1 MIMQNFGKNNFITF
15 ERGNRMEGFNNEGAA
30 SVPTGQPSGSIFSN
44 RIVLAIMSSNLLLQ
58 LGIWIRNFAI
68 LLYVTDI
75 TNNDPVYVSLI
86 SVVEFAPIFIF
97 SFIGGTFADRW
108 KPKLT
113 MVWCDMLSAVS
124 IGLVLLA
131 LLFGSWQ
138 TIFLATLV
146 SAILSQ
152 FSMPSAMKLLKQHV
166 PSEQLQSVM
175 AMFQSLM
182 AIFMV
187 IGPVIG
193 TLVYQKYGIYV
204 SIGVMGAMFLLSGL
218 VLMLLPRDLEKEKTE
233 IENNFKKELADG
245 FRYVMSK
252 KVLKSMGSVF
262 AFCGLAVG
270 LISPLAIF
278 VTMEKLNMPKEFLQW
293 LLMANGA
300 GMLLGGGI
308 VMAFSKKISPQKLLA
323 LGIFASMFFTIG
335 VGWSTSVV
343 LTIVLQVLNG
353 MFFPCIHIGINT
365 IILKYTDE
373 AFIGRVNGVLN
384 PLFMGT
390 MVIGM
395 SVSGL
400 VKVPLTLSGVYSLSG
415 VLFLI
420 GAFLVVPLFK
430 VKEEGPVLSMSEK
443 QPQV

>member
-1 MIMQNFGKNNFITF
+1 MKG
-15 ERGNRMEGFNNEGAA
+15 NNEGAA
-30 SVPTGQPSGSIFSN
+30 AISTGNIFAN
-44 RIVLAIMSSNLLLQ
+44 RIVLAIMSSNFLLQ

-75 TNNDPVYVSLI
+75 TNNNPLYVSLI
-86 SVVEFAPIFIF
+86 SVVEFTPIFIF

-113 MVWCDMLSAVS
+113 MVWCDLLSALS

-138 TIFLATLV
+138 AIFLATLV

-166 PSEQLQSVM
+166 PGEQLQSVM

-193 TLVYQKYGIYV
+193 TLVYQRFGIYV

-218 VLMLLPRDLEKEKTE
+218 VLMVLPRDLEKEKTDVP
-233 IENNFKKELADG
+233 NNFKKELADG
-245 FRYVMSK
+245 FRYVTSSK
-252 KVLKSMGSVF
+252 ILKSMGGIF
-262 AFCGLAVG
+262 AACGLAVG
-270 LISPLAIF
+270 LISPLMIF
-278 VTMEKLNMPKEFLQW
+278 VTMENLGLPKESMQW
-293 LLMANGA
+293 LLMANGI
-300 GMLLGGGI
+300 GMLAGGGI

-323 LGIFASMFFTIG
+323 LGIFASTVFTVG
-335 VGWSTSVV
+335 VGWSTSFIVT
-343 LTIVLQVLNG
+343 LVLQVLNG
-353 MFFPCIHIGINT
+353 IFFPCIHIGINT
-365 IILKYTDE
+365 IILKYTEE

-384 PLFMGT
+384 PLFMGM

-395 SVSGL
+395 SVAGVLKIPLTISG
-400 VKVPLTLSGVYSLSG
+400 VYTLSGI
-415 VLFLI
+415 LFLI

-430 VKEEGPVLSMSEK
+430 VNDGGPALPIAEK
-443 QPQV
+443 QPLV

>member
-1 MIMQNFGKNNFITF
+1 MQHNNDGSSAIST
-15 ERGNRMEGFNNEGAA
+15 GN
-30 SVPTGQPSGSIFSN
+30 IFAN
-44 RIVLAIMSSNLLLQ
+44 RIVLAIMSSNFLLQ

-75 TNNDPVYVSLI
+75 TNNDPLYVSLI
-86 SVVEFAPIFIF
+86 SVVEFTPIFIF

-138 TIFLATLV
+138 AIFLATLV

-166 PSEQLQSVM
+166 PGEQLQSVM

-193 TLVYQKYGIYV
+193 TLVYQRYGIYV
-204 SIGVMGAMFLLSGL
+204 SIGVMGTMFLLSGL
-218 VLMLLPRDLEKEKTE
+218 VLMFLPRDVEKEKAGV
-233 IENNFKKELADG
+233 ENNFKKELADG
-245 FRYVMSK
+245 FRYVMSNK
-252 KVLKSMGSVF
+252 ILKSMGSIF
-262 AFCGLAVG
+262 AVCGLAVG
-270 LISPLAIF
+270 LLSPLMIF
-278 VTMEKLNMPKEFLQW
+278 VTMENLGLPKEYMQW
-293 LLMANGA
+293 LLMANGI
-300 GMLLGGGI
+300 GMLAGGGI
-308 VMAFSKKISPQKLLA
+308 VMAFAKKISPQKLLA
-323 LGIFASMFFTIG
+323 LGIFASMVFTVGI
-335 VGWSTSVV
+335 GWSTSFVI
-343 LTIVLQVLNG
+343 TIILQVLNG

-365 IILKYTDE
+365 IILKYTEE

-384 PLFMGT
+384 PLFMGM

-395 SVSGL
+395 SISGV
-400 VKVPLTLSGVYSLSG
+400 VKIPLTISGVYTVSG

-420 GAFLVVPLFK
+420 GTLLVVPLFK
-430 VKEEGPVLSMSEK
+430 EKDKGPHVQITEN
-443 QPQV
+443 QPQN

>member
-1 MIMQNFGKNNFITF
+1 M
-15 ERGNRMEGFNNEGAA
+15 GNHNNEGVSTIPA
-30 SVPTGQPSGSIFSN
+30 GQPAGNIFSN
-44 RIVLAIMSSNLLLQ
+44 KIVLAIMSSNFLLQ

-68 LLYVTDI
+68 LLYVTEI

-113 MVWCDMLSAVS
+113 MVSCDLLSAVS
-124 IGLVLLA
+124 IGLVLIA
-131 LLFGSWQ
+131 LIYGSWQ
-138 TIFLATLV
+138 AIFLATLV

-166 PSEQLQSVM
+166 PGEQLQSVM

-193 TLVYQKYGIYV
+193 TLIYQQYGIYI
-204 SIGVMGAMFLLSGL
+204 SIAVMGVMFLLSAL
-218 VLMLLPRDLEKEKTE
+218 VLMVLPRDLEKEKTE
-233 IENNFKKELADG
+233 GQSNFKKELADG

-252 KVLKSMGSVF
+252 KILKSMGGIF
-262 AFCGLAVG
+262 AVCGLAVG

-278 VTMEKLNMPKEFLQW
+278 VTMELLGMPKEFLQW

-300 GMLLGGGI
+300 GMLIGGGI

-323 LGIFASMFFTIG
+323 LGIFASMVFTIG
-335 VGWSTSVV
+335 VGWSTSIV
-343 LTIVLQVLNG
+343 LTLVLQVLNG

-365 IILKYTDE
+365 IILKYSDE
-373 AFIGRVNGVLN
+373 AFIGRVNGVLS
-384 PLFMGT
+384 PLFMGM

-400 VKVPLTLSGVYSLSG
+400 VKVPLALSGVYTLSG

-420 GAFLVVPLFK
+420 GSLLVVPLFK
-430 VKEEGPVLSMSEK
+430 IKDEGGAVSFSEK
-443 QPQV
+443 QPQA

>member
-1 MIMQNFGKNNFITF
+1 LETIH
-15 ERGNRMEGFNNEGAA
+15 NEGA
-30 SVPTGQPSGSIFSN
+30 STSNRQPAGNIFAN
-44 RIVLAIMSSNLLLQ
+44 RIVLAIMSSNFLLQ

-68 LLYVTDI
+68 LLYVTEI

-86 SVVEFAPIFIF
+86 SVAEFAPIFIF

-113 MVWCDMLSAVS
+113 MVWCDLLSAVS
-124 IGLVLLA
+124 IGVVLLT
-131 LLFGSWQ
+131 LIYGSWQ
-138 TIFLATLV
+138 TIFFATLV

-152 FSMPSAMKLLKQHV
+152 FSMPSAMRLLKQHV
-166 PSEQLQSVM
+166 PGEQLQSVM

-193 TLVYQKYGIYV
+193 AFVYQKFGIYT

-218 VLMLLPRDLEKEKTE
+218 VLMFLPKDIEKDKTE
-233 IENNFKKELADG
+233 AESNFKKELGDG
-245 FRYVMSK
+245 FRYVWSNK
-252 KVLKSMGSVF
+252 ILKSMGGIF
-262 AFCGLAVG
+262 AVCGLAVG
-270 LISPLAIF
+270 LISPLMIF
-278 VTMEKLNMPKEFLQW
+278 VTIENLGMSKDFLQW

-323 LGIFASMFFTIG
+323 IGIFASMVFTIG
-335 VGWSTSVV
+335 IGWSTSIP
-343 LTIVLQVLNG
+343 LTIGLQILNG

-365 IILKYTDE
+365 LILKNTE
-373 AFIGRVNGVLN
+373 ESFVGRVNGVLN
-384 PLFMGT
+384 PLFMGM

-395 SVSGL
+395 TAAGMI
-400 VKVPLTLSGVYSLSG
+400 KVPLTLFGVYLVSG

-420 GAFLVVPLFK
+420 GALLVVPLFK
-430 VKEEGPVLSMSEK
+430 FKEVDSI
-443 QPQV
+443 PQTITE

>member
-1 MIMQNFGKNNFITF
+1 MEVNNQEGSMTIQTGKP
-15 ERGNRMEGFNNEGAA
+15 A
-30 SVPTGQPSGSIFSN
+30 GSIFSN
-44 RIVLAIMSSNLLLQ
+44 RIVLAIMSSNFLLQ

-75 TNNDPVYVSLI
+75 TNNNPVYVSLI

-113 MVWCDMLSAVS
+113 MVWCDLLSAVS

-131 LLFGSWQ
+131 LLYGSWQ
-138 TIFLATLV
+138 AIFLATLV

-166 PSEQLQSVM
+166 PGEQLQSVM

-193 TLVYQKYGIYV
+193 TLVYQRYGIYI

-218 VLMLLPRDLEKEKTE
+218 VLMFLPRDIEKEKTNV
-233 IENNFKKELADG
+233 ENNFKKELGDG
-245 FRYVMSK
+245 FRYVLSK
-252 KVLKSMGSVF
+252 KILKSMGGVF
-262 AFCGLAVG
+262 TVCGLAVG

-278 VTMEKLNMPKEFLQW
+278 VTMEKLQMPKEFLQW

-343 LTIVLQVLNG
+343 LTLVLQVLNG

-365 IILKYTDE
+365 IILKYTE
-373 AFIGRVNGVLN
+373 ENFIGRVNGVLN

-395 SVSGL
+395 SVAG
-400 VKVPLTLSGVYSLSG
+400 VIKVPMTISGVYTLSGI
-415 VLFLI
+415 LFLL
-420 GAFLVVPLFK
+420 GALLIVPLFK
-430 VKEEGPVLSMSEK
+430 IKEEGAILPMTEK
-443 QPQV
+443 QPHA